1 MAGTLVVDGL
11 LQPVADQ
18 LSLRRSNLSLVLRH
32 LSAAGPRSRARIAQE
47 TGLTKA
53 TVSSLV
59 GELAERGL
67 VRDGDLERGALGRP
81 GYQVEVRGSGACG
94 IGIEVNV
101 DYVAA
106 MVVDLA
112 GRVVSSERLSLDGP
126 RVGPIGVLDQVARL
140 VERCCDV
147 GAAES
152 GHVAGVTIAL
162 PGGVDIE
169 QGTLTYAPNLGWR
182 EVPVVTALAER
193 LQRGVTL
200 RVDNEANLAALGEY
214 RAGSAAGTPDL
225 LLLTGE
231 VGVGGGVIAG
241 GRLLRGGRGYGGE
254 VGHMLLDPKGEI
266 CGCGRRG
273 CWETL
278 VGLGPLLRAAAG
290 PGDPLRDPTTDLDRR
305 LDELTRRATALDART
320 LAALEQ
326 VGTWL
331 GIGASLLVNVLNP
344 SVLVLGGYFARM
356 GPWLVEPVRRELTGH
371 VVAPAAGGCRVE
383 ISTLAFSAAVRGGAL
398 TALEA
403 VLDDPTSVGATARA
417 VRAQTTTAGA

>member
-1 MAGTLVVDGL
+1 MAGTLVADGL

-32 LSAAGPRSRARIAQE
+32 LATAGPRSRARVAQE

-67 VRDGDLERGALGRP
+67 VRDGALERGVLGRP
-81 GYQVEVRGSGACG
+81 GHQVELLGSGACG
-94 IGIEVNV
+94 VGVELNV
-101 DYVAA
+101 DYVASV
-106 MVVDLA
+106 VVDLT
-112 GRVVSSERLSLDGP
+112 GRVVASERLPLDGP
-126 RVGPIGVLDQVARL
+126 RVGPVAVLDEVARV
-140 VERCCDV
+140 VERCMDV
-147 GAAES
+147 VAAVS
-152 GHVAGVTIAL
+152 APLAGVTIAL
-162 PGGVDIE
+162 PGGVDVE

-182 EVPVVTALAER
+182 EVPVISALADR
-193 LQRGVTL
+193 LGRDVPL

-214 RAGSAAGTPDL
+214 RAGSAAGTADL

-231 VGVGGGVIAG
+231 VGVGGGVITG

-254 VGHMLLDPKGEI
+254 VGHMLLDPAGQV

-273 CWETL
+273 CWETV
-278 VGLGPLLRAAAG
+278 VGLAPMLRAAAG
-290 PGDPLRDPTTDLDRR
+290 PGDPLLDPTTDLDRR
-305 LDELTRRATALDART
+305 LDELTRRATAQDART

-344 SVLVLGGYFARM
+344 SVLVLGGYFATM
-356 GPWLVEPVRRELTGH
+356 GAWLVEPIRRQLAER
-371 VVAPAAGGCRVE
+371 VIAPAAGGCRVE
-383 ISTLAFSAAVRGGAL
+383 ISTLGFSAAVRGGAL
-398 TALEA
+398 VALDA
-403 VLDDPTSVGATARA
+403 VLDDPTTVPAGATTVLPRA
-417 VRAQTTTAGA
+417 EVAGT